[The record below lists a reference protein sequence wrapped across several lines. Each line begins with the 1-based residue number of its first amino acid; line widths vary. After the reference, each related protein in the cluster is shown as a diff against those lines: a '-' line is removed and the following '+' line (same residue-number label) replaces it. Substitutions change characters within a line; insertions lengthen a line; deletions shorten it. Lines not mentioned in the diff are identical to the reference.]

1 MKVAIIGATSFVG
14 ENLISKLK
22 KSNLTIVATYYS
34 NKKIKKLKNITWK
47 KLDIKKNKKNYFKYL
62 QSPDVVINLAWPD
75 IPNYKTK
82 KHFQT
87 YIFQKKLN
95 NNLIHYGLKNLIVTG
110 TCYEYGKVSGKI
122 SENFKPKPIT
132 PYAQA
137 KLKLF
142 KNLSKLQRQY
152 SFKLCW
158 LRPFFVYG
166 YNTKRKTLFNL
177 IKDFDKKKLKN
188 LKVCGDLKRDFVPIG
203 FLCRSIKKIIKLN
216 SNIGILNICTGK
228 PIKLKR
234 FIKDHMY
241 NHSRFKKVL
250 MNGKNPNDFEPNEF
264 WGDKKKLNNI
274 LFNKKN

>member
-14 ENLISKLK
+14 ENLISILK
-22 KSNLTIVATYYS
+22 KSNLTIIATYYS
-34 NKKIKKLKNITWK
+34 NKQIKRIKNITWK

-62 QSPDVVINLAWPD
+62 HSPNVVINLAWLD

-95 NNLIHYGLKNLIVTG
+95 NNLIHHGLKNLIVTG
-110 TCYEYGKVSGKI
+110 TCYEYGKISGKI
-122 SENFKPKPIT
+122 SENFKPKPII

-137 KLKLF
+137 KLKLL
-142 KNLSKLQRQY
+142 KDLLKLQKQY
-152 SFKLCW
+152 AFKLCW

-166 YNTKRKTLFNL
+166 YNVKRKTLFNL

-188 LKVCGDLKRDFVPIG
+188 LEVCGDLKRDFVPIS
-203 FLCRSIKKIIKLN
+203 FLCKSIKKIIKLN

-228 PIKLKR
+228 PIKLKK
-234 FIKDHMY
+234 FIKSNMR
-241 NHSRFKKVL
+241 NQSRFKKIL
-250 MNGKNPNDFEPNEF
+250 MNGKNPNKFEPNEF
-264 WGDKKKLNNI
+264 WGDKKKLDNI
-274 LFNKKN
+274 FISKKD